1 MASTQQIK
9 CPQCGNRFC
18 DRTPSGYAAGWYRCR
33 ICKLEM
39 IMELTALSEVTLVVV
54 PPELTADL
62 VSSFVRRL
70 DDGRGLV
77 PWDIYKRQS

>member
-1 MASTQQIK
+1 
-9 CPQCGNRFC
+9 
-18 DRTPSGYAAGWYRCR
+18 
-33 ICKLEM
+33 M